1 MTLRTI
7 ATAATALLVVAA
19 IGALVTWRLLAPQST
34 APRPQSRMEVP
45 VEVAPVV
52 VGPIEDARV
61 FSASLESRARVTIAS
76 KVSGLV
82 TSLPLDLADQVQRGQ
97 IVARLDDAE
106 SAQSVAQAQAELAVA
121 NADLVDARNALE
133 IAQRELD
140 RTTELND
147 QGIATDT
154 ELDTA
159 RAAQLAASAA
169 HEVAKANILRVES
182 LLESARIRQSYTTI
196 RADWEGTNDTRVVA
210 NRYVEEGETVSANQ
224 PILAIIDLD
233 PVVAAFTVTER
244 DYARMRVGQSVT
256 LTTDAYPNRSW
267 TGAIER
273 IAPAF
278 DEGSRQARVE
288 VRVENTDQALRPGM
302 FARVRAVL
310 DTVEQTT
317 IVEQR
322 AIVNRGGQDVVF
334 VIDDTV
340 TPPVARAV
348 PVRVGIIQGTRA
360 QATTLGDAAPLSGRV
375 VTLGQQLLDD
385 GSPVTIPAERDQ

>member
-19 IGALVTWRLLAPQST
+19 IGALVAWRLLAPQAA
-34 APRPQSRMEVP
+34 APRPQSRMEIP

-61 FSASLESRARVTIAS
+61 FSASLEARARVTIAA

-82 TSLPLDLADQVQRGQ
+82 TSLPLDLADQVERGQ

-121 NADLVDARNALE
+121 QADVVDARNALE

-169 HEVAKANILRVES
+169 HEVAKANIQRVES

-224 PILAIIDLD
+224 PIIAIIDLD

-288 VRVENTDQALRPGM
+288 VRVENTDEALRPGM

-310 DTVEQTT
+310 ATVEQTT
-317 IVEQR
+317 IIEQR

-334 VIDDTV
+334 VIDDAV

-360 QATTLGDAAPLSGRV
+360 QATTLDDTEPLRGRV

>member
-1 MTLRTI
+1 MTLRTLS
-7 ATAATALLVVAA
+7 TAAAALLVVAA
-19 IGALVTWRLLAPQST
+19 IGALIAWRLVAPQSD
-34 APRPQSRMEVP
+34 APRPQSRLEIP
-45 VEVAPVV
+45 VEVSAIEF
-52 VGPIEDARV
+52 GPIEDARI
-61 FSASLESRARVTIAS
+61 FSASLESRARVTIAA

-82 TSLPLDLADQVQRGQ
+82 TALPLDLADQVQRGQ

-106 SAQSVAQAQAELAVA
+106 SAQSVAQAQADLAVA
-121 NADLVDARNALE
+121 QADVIDARNALE

-159 RAAQLAASAA
+159 RAAQLGASAA
-169 HEVAKANILRVES
+169 HEVAKANIQRVES

-196 RADWEGTNDTRVVA
+196 RADWEGTSDTRVVA

-224 PILAIIDLD
+224 PIITVIDLD
-233 PVVAAFTVTER
+233 PIIAAFTVTER

-256 LTTDAYPNRSW
+256 LTTDAYQGRSW
-267 TGAIER
+267 IGAIER
-273 IAPAF
+273 IAPSF

-288 VRVENTDQALRPGM
+288 VRVDNTDEALRPGM

-310 DTVEQTT
+310 ETVERTA
-317 IVEQR
+317 IVPQR
-322 AIVNRGGQDVVF
+322 AIVNRAGQDTLFLV
-334 VIDDTV
+334 DDST
-340 TPPVARAV
+340 TPASARAV
-348 PVRVGIIQGTRA
+348 PVRVGIIQGERA
-360 QATTLGDAAPLSGRV
+360 QVTPIDDAAPFQGRV

-385 GSPVTIPAERDQ
+385 ASPITIPAERDQ

>member
-19 IGALVTWRLLAPQST
+19 IGALVTWRLLAPQTT

-61 FSASLESRARVTIAS
+61 FSASLESRARVTIAA

-121 NADLVDARNALE
+121 NANLVDARNALE

-244 DYARMRVGQSVT
+244 DYARMRVAQSVT